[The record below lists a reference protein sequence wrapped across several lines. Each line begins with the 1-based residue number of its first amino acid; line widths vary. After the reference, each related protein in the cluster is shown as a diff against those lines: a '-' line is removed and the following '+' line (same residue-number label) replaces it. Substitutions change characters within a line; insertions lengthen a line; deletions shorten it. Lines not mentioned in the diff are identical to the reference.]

1 MRHGFLVLASAIVIA
16 GQAHAGPQAGPSLSA
31 PRADKHAHRAIGFR
45 LVEDPIFDPDPVH
58 HSGIV
63 GQTEIAPNATLGI
76 GLLKA
81 KSKKPGSGD
90 WRLDS
95 GAPRSRKAAVSLTLK
110 F

>member
-1 MRHGFLVLASAIVIA
+1 MAFA
-16 GQAHAGPQAGPSLSA
+16 GQAHAA
-31 PRADKHAHRAIGFR
+31 PGAHPLLTAARPDVPAHRGIGFR
-45 LVEDPIFDPDPVH
+45 LVRDPEFDPSPVY

-81 KSKKPGSGD
+81 RPKKPGSGE
-90 WRLDS
+90 WRFDS
-95 GAPRSRKAAVSLTLK
+95 GAPRSRKAAVSFLLK